1 MSDLEI
7 AIVTRNRPEILD
19 DTLERIDELSLIDEV
34 LVVDGSDG
42 DLTKKKCNKYNL
54 DYCRQ
59 ESSGMT
65 AARNEAL
72 EHTDNPYIAFIDDD
86 VRVSDSWY
94 NTIES
99 ELNKEDIVGV
109 TGKLEDENLGL
120 GTLAKKFQDFM
131 FGSEE
136 NFGEILDNG
145 VINGDF
151 FYDERKEI
159 DHMPGCNMAYNVE
172 TLKSCGGFEE
182 EYDVGSSYREDTVAS
197 YKVSEE
203 GRIIYNPK
211 ASLNHIKADEGRN
224 EKKRLFYNTYLT
236 RYFLIDQNIV
246 EGLGNT
252 LSHLIV
258 TLARHGYYFS
268 RSLRNL
274 DKRYIFY
281 LKGEIRGLIDFKLKN
296 REPRNHI

>member
-1 MSDLEI
+1 MKLEI

-19 DTLERIDELSLIDEV
+19 NTLERIEKLGLINQV
-34 LVVDGSDG
+34 LVVDGSEG
-42 DLTKKKCNKYNL
+42 DLTKEKCDKYSL
-54 DYCRQ
+54 DYYRQ

-72 EHTDNPYIAFIDDD
+72 KHTDKPYIVYIDDD

-94 NTIES
+94 STIES
-99 ELNKEDIVGV
+99 ELKNEKTVGV

-120 GTLAKKFQDFM
+120 GGLAKRVRKFM
-131 FGSEE
+131 FGSKE
-136 NFGEILDNG
+136 NFGEILNNG

-151 FYDERKEI
+151 FYDKRKEV
-159 DHMPGCNMAYNVE
+159 DHMPGCNMAYEVQ

-182 EYDVGSSYREDTVAS
+182 EYDVGSSYREDTIAS
-197 YKVSEE
+197 YKVSNE
-203 GRIIYNPK
+203 GKVIYSPE
-211 ASLNHIKADEGRN
+211 ASLKHIKADEGRD

-236 RYFLIDQNIV
+236 RYFLTDQNIV
-246 EGLGNT
+246 EGLVNT

-258 TLARHGYYFS
+258 TLARHGYYLG

-274 DKRYIFY
+274 DSRYIFY
-281 LKGEIRGLIDFKLKN
+281 LKGEIRGFIDFKLKD
-296 REPRNHI
+296 RKPQSYI